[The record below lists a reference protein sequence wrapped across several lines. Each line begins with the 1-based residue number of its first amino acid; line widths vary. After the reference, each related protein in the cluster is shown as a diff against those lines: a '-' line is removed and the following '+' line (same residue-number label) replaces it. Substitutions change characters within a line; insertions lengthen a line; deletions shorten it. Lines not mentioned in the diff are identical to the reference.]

1 MLLAFFNRF
10 YNECYLG
17 RYLLAFYKQ
26 NKET

>member
-1 MLLAFFNRF
+1 MFFSVFNRF

-17 RYLLAFYKQ
+17 RYLLASYKQ